1 MRSTL
6 HLGTLAAGLVTA
18 GALVAACET
27 PNTDSFRSDGGASPD
42 PTGIIEG
49 TVLYVGP
56 RPQCVRDEETQ
67 EPTAVIGNV
76 ILTLFVYDNP
86 PPPTGSASSAT
97 SLLTI
102 PGDELFSVRDCMP
115 VDPSAEDRRPITRS
129 ASFTWPELALGHG
142 PCASPNVDNPSCDG
156 VDYQIRGFYDSDGDF
171 NPFFSVRN
179 MPTAGDIA
187 GGAFVSTSAVPPQFQ
202 RIEFGHTAEQPN
214 GQIVQGIAVTLG
226 APVSTERPIFEI
238 ADSTRA
244 LESHAT
250 IPPTPDRIQREQL
263 LWEMTRM
270 RVDPIVSLAP
280 GARPSDAWLAAL
292 RAGGIDDSNYQFG
305 NPRYGFYIAPVD
317 ADLDAMQDLHPVL
330 GTAEVSY
337 YYPVP
342 IVRRARSPME
352 QRLGVPDVLFVGS
365 IRPTLPAG
373 VPSGIARQT
382 LMSWDAVIPP
392 IAVMITNPA
401 LPAVCRAPIIP
412 PGNLAETYE
421 RIWVD
426 CQELPT
432 GNYDVNVLSGLAA
445 ATFVDENERCMTA
458 CMEAGSTEDQC
469 RTQCGL
475 TVPAATE
482 NGWVAQGGSYSSQAW
497 SIPNDLGCPDT
508 LYRPTAMNQLDPR
521 GPDGSLPECGAEE
534 SLMLSSQ
541 SRQGGFAVVDTDDG
555 NSAPDQTQAATPGH
569 GIAAC
574 TTATSAADG
583 MPREVT
589 YVPLPN
595 DACCPQQLDAF
606 CGLPLCPLR
615 DASVEVPADPS
626 LGLSAPYAYP
636 EAVVPAQSAASR
648 RTRELRVPGEDYE
661 VVDGRVVPL
670 CTPFL
675 MPAECCA
682 LAALCADDPGHERCA
697 GR

>member
-6 HLGTLAAGLVTA
+6 HLGTLSAGLVAA
-18 GALVAACET
+18 GALVCACEA
-27 PNTDSFRSDGGASPD
+27 PNTDTGGVVPD
-42 PTGIIEG
+42 PTGVIEG

-67 EPTAVIGNV
+67 AATRVIGNV

-102 PGDELFSVRDCMP
+102 PGETMFSLSDCMP
-115 VDPSAEDRRPITRS
+115 LDPAPEDRTPITRS
-129 ASFTWPELALGHG
+129 ASFTWPELALGRG
-142 PCASPNVDNPSCDG
+142 PCPDPSPENPSCG
-156 VDYQIRGFYDSDGDF
+156 GTAYQIRGFYDSDGDF

-187 GGAFVSTSAVPPQFQ
+187 GGAFVSTTAVPPQFH
-202 RIEFGHTAEQPN
+202 RIAFGHVDEQPN
-214 GQIVQGIAVTLG
+214 GQVVSGVAVTLG
-226 APVSTERPIFEI
+226 APVSTERPIFEV
-238 ADSTRA
+238 ADQTRA
-244 LESHAT
+244 LESHQV

-263 LWEMTRM
+263 LWEMSRM
-270 RVDPIVSLAP
+270 RIDPIVPLAE
-280 GARPSDAWLAAL
+280 GGRPSDAWLAAL
-292 RAGGIDDSNYQFG
+292 GAAGIDDSNYQLG

-317 ADLDAMQDLHPVL
+317 ANLDGMQDLHPVL

-337 YYPVP
+337 FYPVP
-342 IVRRARSPME
+342 IVRRARSPVE
-352 QRLGVPDVLFVGS
+352 QRLGVPDVLFVGT

-373 VPSGIARQT
+373 IPSGIARQT

-392 IAVMITNPA
+392 IAVMVTNPA
-401 LPAVCRAPIIP
+401 LPAECRVPIIP

-432 GNYDVNVLSGLAA
+432 GNYDVNVLSGLAGA
-445 ATFVDENERCMTA
+445 AFVDENERCMTA
-458 CMEAGSTEDQC
+458 CMDEGRTEEQC
-469 RTQCGL
+469 RTQCGF
-475 TVPAATE
+475 TVPATTE
-482 NGWVAQGGSYSSQAW
+482 NGWVAQGGAYSSQAW

-508 LYRPTAMNQLDPR
+508 LYRPTAINQLDPPR
-521 GPDGSLPECGAEE
+521 DDGSLPECGAEG
-534 SLMLSSQ
+534 SLMLESQ
-541 SRQGGFAVVDTDDG
+541 SRAGGFAVVDTADDTTDEQWT
-555 NSAPDQTQAATPGH
+555 STEPGH
-569 GIAAC
+569 GIPAC
-574 TTATSAADG
+574 TRTVRAATM
-583 MPREVT
+583 MPDDVT
-589 YVPLPN
+589 YVPPPN
-595 DACCPQQLDAF
+595 DACCPAQLDQF

-626 LGLSAPYAYP
+626 LGLPRPYAYP
-636 EAVVPAQSAASR
+636 QAVVPAQTGESR
-648 RTRELRVPGEDYE
+648 QTRELRVPGEDY
-661 VVDGRVVPL
+661 VVEDGSIRPL

-675 MPAECCA
+675 MPADCCA
-682 LAALCADDPGHERCA
+682 LAALCAENPGHERCV